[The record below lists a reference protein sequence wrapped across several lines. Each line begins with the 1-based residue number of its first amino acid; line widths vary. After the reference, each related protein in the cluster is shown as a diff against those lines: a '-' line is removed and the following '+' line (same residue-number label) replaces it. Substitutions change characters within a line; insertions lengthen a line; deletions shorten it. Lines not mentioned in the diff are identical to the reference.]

1 MAIDPRDIKK
11 AQDLLDA
18 LEKVQKKVSE
28 VKGEPI
34 IFEFEGKSP
43 EDLAK
48 EFGGINN
55 AISKLNSNL
64 QETKGELAN
73 ILDGTS
79 EFASLTNA
87 ITREFANL
95 PTALKKSQN
104 QFKKINGFAYQL
116 TEISAD
122 LANYSK
128 DDIVNLKTKTDL
140 EFKRAKLNA
149 GNLAEELK
157 SAKEKL
163 EDEKAYLA
171 REQAG
176 GAEASKLQQNKVT
189 KQAQLVEEMEA
200 ALRASNDELG
210 LIGEKDEAFKKVLG
224 RVDSINKNLGITGAA
239 LKGTGKL
246 VKKLG
251 FSNLAEH
258 FDKGAVAARSLA
270 VKIEEGD
277 ESLTNFQKR
286 FPKTAT
292 MIEGLSVS
300 LGGALKAIFT
310 DPLTILVS
318 LGAALV
324 KSFTHLDHAVADI
337 GKNLGLSNESATRL
351 TYELKAQAVA
361 SDEMGVSMDRLIGA
375 QLNISKS
382 LGTNVQLTG
391 QQLEDQ
397 VYLAEFAGMQG
408 EALINAYKASTLL
421 GKSSESMYDSILA
434 TNDSIFQTKELFED
448 AVNTTGQIAANLGN
462 NPVAIARAVGEAK
475 RLGITLDTA
484 RSMADSTLDFE
495 SSIAAEMEAQVLT
508 GRSINLN
515 NARQLAFQGDH
526 IGAAKEMLKQVGSL
540 EEFSNM
546 NVLAQQSLAKAMGLS
561 TDELADQLKDAEI
574 NNKLTARRN
583 QLIADGMQPEEAR
596 LKALDENR
604 TIGETIN
611 DIATRLKDIFGS
623 LVKGPLTQVR
633 RLLGNTDDIVKRIKE
648 GFLDAFKG
656 TKEGGKNLASMVPT
670 AAEIAKGAENIGKF
684 FGNAVQFISSI
695 PDKLKGLANNPIFQF
710 ISSLFG
716 ENGTRN
722 LAIAGGVGVLGK
734 MLLGRGSRM
743 NPMHVVMG
751 KGSLIQK
758 SFDSLKNILTKKSST
773 SLAKVAGQAGQGA
786 IMKAT
791 GKKVTGA
798 AATAAVKAGT
808 AGLAKTGGKSV
819 AKQAGK
825 LGAKALGKSL
835 LKKIPGVGLLAGV
848 GFGLQRALAG
858 DYAGAA
864 LELASGA
871 ASTIP
876 GVGTAVSLAADA
888 ALVAR
893 DISRANKLNE
903 LQQTVDAPATTQEM
917 PVTDF
922 VIKPLQKDTISMAGG
937 TKLGGNVEALL
948 ETLIQEVRNG
958 GDVVMDGRKVGSTLS
973 LASYKL

>member
-574 NNKLTARRN
+574 NNKLTDRRN
-583 QLIADGMQPEEAR
+583 QLIADGMGFEEAR

>member
-1 MAIDPRDIKK
+1 MATNKELEQKLKLLREEEAIRNRLDGKKIPSPYDNRELQEIIKSAGGIESAMK
-11 AQDLLDA
+11 AVEEQTKSVRASIRNLKDGVTEFKDLSSAITEEFGRMDKA
-18 LEKVQKKVSE
+18 TTKVARSYRKINSIAEQLSE
-28 VKGEPI
+28 V
-34 IFEFEGKSP
+34 SL
-43 EDLAK
+43 DLVSVNRKDVVKLK
-48 EFGGINN
+48 EK
-55 AISKLNSNL
+55 A
-64 QETKGELAN
+64 
-73 ILDGTS
+73 
-79 EFASLTNA
+79 
-87 ITREFANL
+87 
-95 PTALKKSQN
+95 
-104 QFKKINGFAYQL
+104 
-116 TEISAD
+116 
-122 LANYSK
+122 
-128 DDIVNLKTKTDL
+128 DL
-140 EFKRAKLNA
+140 EFKKLKTFNRQLHSQKELVKA
-149 GNLAEELK
+149 DIQRGDLSGKALKNKEEELK
-157 SAKEKL
+157 RIDNAIS
-163 EDEKAYLA
+163 
-171 REQAG
+171 
-176 GAEASKLQQNKVT
+176 
-189 KQAQLVEEMEA
+189 
-200 ALRASNDELG
+200 ASNDDINLARD
-210 LIGEKDEAFKKVLG
+210 KDDAFGKVLG
-224 RVDSINKNLGITGAA
+224 RVDSINKSLGITGAT

-246 VKKLG
+246 VSKLG
-251 FSNLAEH
+251 FGNLAEH
-258 FDKGAVAARSLA
+258 FDKGAVAAKKLA
-270 VKIEEGD
+270 VKIHEND
-277 ESLTNFQKR
+277 ESLTKFQKR

-310 DPLTILVS
+310 DPLTLLVS
-318 LGAALV
+318 LGTALV
-324 KSFTHLDHAVADI
+324 KSFTHLDHAVAKV
-337 GKNLGLSNESATRL
+337 GKNLGLSNESATKL
-351 TYELKAQAVA
+351 TFELKAQAVA

-375 QLNISKS
+375 QLEISKS
-382 LGTNVQLTG
+382 LGTNVKLTG

-408 EALINAYKASTLL
+408 EALVNAYKASTLL

-434 TNDSIFQTKELFED
+434 TNDTIFQTKELFED
-448 AVNTTGQIAANLGN
+448 AVNTTGQIATNLGN

-508 GRSINLN
+508 GKSINLN

-526 IGAAKEMLKQVGSL
+526 LGAAKEMLKQVGSL

-583 QLIADGMQPEEAR
+583 QLIAEGMQPEEAR

-633 RLLGNTDDIVKRIKE
+633 KLLSNTDGIVEKIKE
-648 GFLDAFKG
+648 GFLAAFKG

-684 FGNAVQFISSI
+684 FGNAVNFISSI
-695 PDKLKGLANNPIFQF
+695 PDKLKGLAENPIFQF

-743 NPMHVVMG
+743 NPMYVTMG
-751 KGSLIQK
+751 KGGLIQK
-758 SFDSLKNILTKKSST
+758 SFDTLKNIFTKKGT
-773 SLAKVAGQAGQGA
+773 QSLAKQAGAKGAGA

-791 GKKVTGA
+791 GKKVYGA
-798 AATAAVKAGT
+798 AATSAVKAGT

-825 LGAKALGKSL
+825 IGAKALGKSI

-848 GFGLQRALAG
+848 GFGLQRALSG
-858 DYAGAA
+858 DFAGAA

-876 GVGTAVSLAADA
+876 GIGTAASLAADA

-903 LQQTVDAPATTQEM
+903 LQQTVDAPAGTQEI

-948 ETLIQEVRNG
+948 ETLIQEVRKG
-958 GDVVMDGRKVGSTLS
+958 GDVVMDGRKVGTTLQ

>member
-1 MAIDPRDIKK
+1 MATNKELEQKLKLLREEEAIRNRLDGKKIPSPYDNRELQEIIKSAGGIESAMK
-11 AQDLLDA
+11 AVEEQTKSVRASIRNLKDGVTEFKDLSSAITEEFGRMDKA
-18 LEKVQKKVSE
+18 TTKVARSYRKINSIAEQLSE
-28 VKGEPI
+28 V
-34 IFEFEGKSP
+34 SL
-43 EDLAK
+43 DLVSVNRKDVVKLK
-48 EFGGINN
+48 EK
-55 AISKLNSNL
+55 A
-64 QETKGELAN
+64 
-73 ILDGTS
+73 
-79 EFASLTNA
+79 
-87 ITREFANL
+87 
-95 PTALKKSQN
+95 
-104 QFKKINGFAYQL
+104 
-116 TEISAD
+116 
-122 LANYSK
+122 
-128 DDIVNLKTKTDL
+128 DL
-140 EFKRAKLNA
+140 EFKKLKTFNRQLHSQKELVKA
-149 GNLAEELK
+149 DIQRGDLSGKALKNKEEELK
-157 SAKEKL
+157 RIDNAIS
-163 EDEKAYLA
+163 
-171 REQAG
+171 
-176 GAEASKLQQNKVT
+176 
-189 KQAQLVEEMEA
+189 
-200 ALRASNDELG
+200 ASNDDINLARD
-210 LIGEKDEAFKKVLG
+210 KDDAFGKVLG
-224 RVDSINKNLGITGAA
+224 RVDSINKSLGITGAT

-246 VKKLG
+246 VSKLG
-251 FSNLAEH
+251 FGNLAEH
-258 FDKGAVAARSLA
+258 FDKGAVAAKKLA
-270 VKIEEGD
+270 VKIHEND
-277 ESLTNFQKR
+277 ESLTKFQKR

-310 DPLTILVS
+310 DPLTLLVS
-318 LGAALV
+318 LGTALV
-324 KSFTHLDHAVADI
+324 KSFTHLDHAVAKV
-337 GKNLGLSNESATRL
+337 GKNLGLSNESATKL
-351 TYELKAQAVA
+351 TFELKAQAVA

-375 QLNISKS
+375 QLEISKS
-382 LGTNVQLTG
+382 LGTNVKLTG

-408 EALINAYKASTLL
+408 EALVNAYKASTLL

-434 TNDSIFQTKELFED
+434 TNDTIFQTKELFED
-448 AVNTTGQIAANLGN
+448 AVNTTGQIATNLGN

-508 GRSINLN
+508 GKSINLN

-526 IGAAKEMLKQVGSL
+526 LGAAKEMLKQVGSL

-583 QLIADGMQPEEAR
+583 QLIAEGMQPEEAR

-633 RLLGNTDDIVKRIKE
+633 KLLSNTDNIVERIKE
-648 GFLDAFKG
+648 GFLAAFKG

-684 FGNAVQFISSI
+684 FGNAVNFISSI
-695 PDKLKGLANNPIFQF
+695 PDKLKGLAENPIFQF

-743 NPMHVVMG
+743 NPMYVTMG
-751 KGSLIQK
+751 KGGLIQK
-758 SFDSLKNILTKKSST
+758 SFDTLKNIFTKKGT
-773 SLAKVAGQAGQGA
+773 QSLAKQAGAKGAGA

-791 GKKVTGA
+791 GKKVYGA
-798 AATAAVKAGT
+798 AATSAVKAGT

-825 LGAKALGKSL
+825 IGAKALGKSI

-848 GFGLQRALAG
+848 GFGLQRALSG
-858 DYAGAA
+858 DFAGAA

-876 GVGTAVSLAADA
+876 GIGTAASLAADA

-903 LQQTVDAPATTQEM
+903 LQQTVDAPAGTQEI

-948 ETLIQEVRNG
+948 ETLIQEVRKG
-958 GDVVMDGRKVGSTLS
+958 GDVVMDGRKVGTTLQ

>member
-1 MAIDPRDIKK
+1 MATNKELEQKLKLLREEEAIRNRLDGKKIPSPYDNRELQEIIKSAGGIESAMK
-11 AQDLLDA
+11 AVEEQTKSVRASIRNLKDGVTEFKDLSSAITEEFGRMDKA
-18 LEKVQKKVSE
+18 TTKVARSYRKINSIAEQLSE
-28 VKGEPI
+28 V
-34 IFEFEGKSP
+34 SL
-43 EDLAK
+43 DLVSVNRKDVVKLK
-48 EFGGINN
+48 EK
-55 AISKLNSNL
+55 A
-64 QETKGELAN
+64 
-73 ILDGTS
+73 
-79 EFASLTNA
+79 
-87 ITREFANL
+87 
-95 PTALKKSQN
+95 
-104 QFKKINGFAYQL
+104 
-116 TEISAD
+116 
-122 LANYSK
+122 
-128 DDIVNLKTKTDL
+128 DL
-140 EFKRAKLNA
+140 EFKKLKTFNRQLHSQKELVKA
-149 GNLAEELK
+149 DIQRGDLSGKALKNKEEELK
-157 SAKEKL
+157 RIDNAIS
-163 EDEKAYLA
+163 
-171 REQAG
+171 
-176 GAEASKLQQNKVT
+176 
-189 KQAQLVEEMEA
+189 
-200 ALRASNDELG
+200 ASNDDINLARD
-210 LIGEKDEAFKKVLG
+210 KDDAFGKVLG
-224 RVDSINKNLGITGAA
+224 RVDSINKSLGITGAT

-246 VKKLG
+246 VSKLG
-251 FSNLAEH
+251 FGNLAEH
-258 FDKGAVAARSLA
+258 FDKGAVAAKKLA
-270 VKIEEGD
+270 VKIHEND
-277 ESLTNFQKR
+277 ESLTKFQKR

-310 DPLTILVS
+310 DPLTLLVS
-318 LGAALV
+318 LGTALV
-324 KSFTHLDHAVADI
+324 KSFTHLDHAVAKV
-337 GKNLGLSNESATRL
+337 GKNLGLSNDAATKL
-351 TYELKAQAVA
+351 TFELKAQAVA

-375 QLNISKS
+375 QLEISKS
-382 LGTNVQLTG
+382 LGTNVKLTG

-408 EALINAYKASTLL
+408 EALVNAYKASTLL

-434 TNDSIFQTKELFED
+434 TNDTIFQTKELFED
-448 AVNTTGQIAANLGN
+448 AVNTTGQIATNLGN

-508 GRSINLN
+508 GKSINLN

-526 IGAAKEMLKQVGSL
+526 LGAAKEMLKQVGSL

-583 QLIADGMQPEEAR
+583 QLIAEGMQPEEAR

-633 RLLGNTDDIVKRIKE
+633 KLLSNTDNIVERIKE
-648 GFLDAFKG
+648 GFLAAFKG

-684 FGNAVQFISSI
+684 FGNAVNFISSI
-695 PDKLKGLANNPIFQF
+695 PDKLKGLAENPIFQF

-743 NPMHVVMG
+743 NPMYVTMG
-751 KGSLIQK
+751 KGGLIQK
-758 SFDSLKNILTKKSST
+758 SFDTLKNIFTKKGT
-773 SLAKVAGQAGQGA
+773 QSLAKQAGAKGAGA

-791 GKKVTGA
+791 GKKVYGA
-798 AATAAVKAGT
+798 AATSAVKAGT

-825 LGAKALGKSL
+825 IGAKALGKSI

-848 GFGLQRALAG
+848 GFGLQRALSG
-858 DYAGAA
+858 DFAGAA

-876 GVGTAVSLAADA
+876 GIGTAASLAADA

-903 LQQTVDAPATTQEM
+903 LQQTVDAPAGTQEI

-948 ETLIQEVRNG
+948 ETLIQEVRKG
-958 GDVVMDGRKVGSTLS
+958 GDVVMDGRKVGTTLQ